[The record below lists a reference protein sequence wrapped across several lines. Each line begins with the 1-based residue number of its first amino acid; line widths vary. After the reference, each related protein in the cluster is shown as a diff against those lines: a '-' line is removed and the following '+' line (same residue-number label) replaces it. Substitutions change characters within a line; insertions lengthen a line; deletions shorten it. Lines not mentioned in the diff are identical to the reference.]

1 MDFSK
6 VTALQIP
13 EGNVT
18 KIEDK
23 EGKILWA
30 NINKLSYG
38 VEWDT
43 TVADPT
49 CTRIGNPLYHKQL
62 PIQSQYKGCL
72 VKKRSC

>member
-6 VTALQIP
+6 VTMLQIP

-30 NINKLSYG
+30 NINKVAYG
-38 VEWDT
+38 VTILD
-43 TVADPT
+43 
-49 CTRIGNPLYHKQL
+49 N
-62 PIQSQYKGCL
+62 
-72 VKKRSC
+72 

>member
-13 EGNVT
+13 EGNVI

-30 NINKLSYG
+30 NINK
-38 VEWDT
+38 
-43 TVADPT
+43 AA
-49 CTRIGNPLYHKQL
+49 N
-62 PIQSQYKGCL
+62 IQNTIL
-72 VKKRSC
+72 

>member
-6 VTALQIP
+6 VTSLQIP

-30 NINKLSYG
+30 NINKVFINVFLMP
-38 VEWDT
+38 E
-43 TVADPT
+43 
-49 CTRIGNPLYHKQL
+49 K
-62 PIQSQYKGCL
+62 
-72 VKKRSC
+72 

>member
-23 EGKILWA
+23 EGKILWS
-30 NINKLSYG
+30 NINKYAYG
-38 VEWDT
+38 VRWDS
-43 TVADPT
+43 V
-49 CTRIGNPLYHKQL
+49 N
-62 PIQSQYKGCL
+62 
-72 VKKRSC
+72 

>member
-30 NINKLSYG
+30 NINKLAYG
-38 VEWDT
+38 VRWDSVNQAT
-43 TVADPT
+43 TT
-49 CTRIGNPLYHKQL
+49 CERIGNL
-62 PIQSQYKGCL
+62 
-72 VKKRSC
+72 